1 MLRASRWLALLVTL
15 ACVGTETGNPPL
27 DGTLSVNAHS
37 SDSATAALRSSE
49 GGAVVEEL
57 WLGIGEVVVEPC
69 TGGSFV
75 VPDLGIEDHAGE
87 RASRHAFLAER
98 TAVCRLRVRFVR
110 ADAGPDAIR
119 SRSTLVRGRDALG
132 TPFEIGLP
140 LDEVVVPFELELELD
155 EARRAL
161 LLAVDVA
168 RWVGE
173 LDLASGATGDD
184 GVVHVDESRNPAL
197 RDAFLEAAA
206 GGFEVYRDD
215 DADGVADIGEPLL
228 GRGES

>member
-1 MLRASRWLALLVTL
+1 MLRASRWLALLLAL

-37 SDSATAALRSSE
+37 SDSTTAALRSPE

-57 WLGIGEVVVEPC
+57 WLGIDEVVVEPC

-75 VPDLGIEDHAGE
+75 VSDLGIEYHAGE
-87 RASRHAFLAER
+87 LASRHAFLAER
-98 TAVCRLRVRFVR
+98 TEVCRLRVRFVR

-140 LDEVVVPFELELELD
+140 LDEVVVPFALELD
-155 EARRAL
+155 ETRRAL

-168 RWVGE
+168 RWIGG
-173 LDLASGATGDD
+173 LDLTSGAVGDD
-184 GVVHVDESRNPAL
+184 GVVHIDESRNPAL
-197 RDAFLEAAA
+197 RDAFFEGAA

-215 DADGVADIGEPLL
+215 DADGVADVGEPLL
-228 GRGES
+228 GRGEP